1 MPAPRL
7 DLAAVFRALSSR
19 TVRVGFVVVTVALGA
34 WAVISEWDQIRQALD
49 KLSLLAIGASGLS
62 IVAGLLTSMAVWR
75 ALLAGLGSPLPWRVA
90 AQVLFVSQ
98 LGKYLP
104 GSVWPM
110 VAQMELGRDHGVPRR
125 RSATAFV
132 LLMLFN
138 LTTGLLVACA
148 TLPFAAA
155 GHLPFL
161 RWAFVLA
168 PVLLIGFHPR
178 VLNPMLGLL
187 LRLAKRP
194 PLERPLRLRTC
205 LVAAATLVVQWVFLG
220 LHILALMTD
229 LGAHPARSAL
239 LSVGGFA
246 LAWAIGPLLVIA
258 PAGLGLREVTMV
270 AVLSPA
276 VGSGNAIVVA
286 VTSRVLMTLTDLL
299 LAGLA
304 AISLR
309 KKRATLEAPSSVE
322 M

>member
-1 MPAPRL
+1 MPAPHL
-7 DLAAVFRALSSR
+7 NLTALFRALSSR
-19 TVRVGFVVVTVALGA
+19 PVRVGFVVVTVALGA
-34 WAVISEWDQIRQALD
+34 YAVVSEWDQIRQALD
-49 KLSLLAIGASGLS
+49 RLSILAIGAS
-62 IVAGLLTSMAVWR
+62 IVAIVIGLVASMGVWR
-75 ALLAGLGSPLPWRVA
+75 SLLAGLGSPLPWRVA
-90 AQVLFVSQ
+90 ARVLFISQ

-132 LLMLFN
+132 LLMFFN

-148 TLPFAAA
+148 TLPFAALD
-155 GHLPFL
+155 LPLL
-161 RWAFVLA
+161 RWAFVLT

-194 PLERPLRLRTC
+194 PLEQPLRWSTC
-205 LVAAATLVVQWVFLG
+205 LVAAGTLVVQWIFLG
-220 LHILALMTD
+220 LHILALVTD
-229 LGAHPARSAL
+229 LGADPGGSAL
-239 LSVGGFA
+239 LSIGGFA

-286 VTSRVLMTLTDLL
+286 VTSRVLMTITDLL
-299 LAGLA
+299 LAGLS

>member
-1 MPAPRL
+1 VPAPHL
-7 DLAAVFRALSSR
+7 NLTALSRALSSR

-34 WAVISEWDQIRQALD
+34 YAVVSEWEQIRQALD
-49 KLSLLAIGASGLS
+49 RLS
-62 IVAGLLTSMAVWR
+62 IVAIGAAGLAIVIGLVASMAVWR
-75 ALLAGLGSPLPWRVA
+75 TLLSGLGSKLPWPVA
-90 AQVLFVSQ
+90 VRVLFISQ
-98 LGKYLP
+98 LGKYIP

-132 LLMLFN
+132 LLMFFN

-148 TLPFAAA
+148 TLPFAAIDFP
-155 GHLPFL
+155 LL
-161 RWAFVLA
+161 RWAFVLT

-194 PLERPLRLRTC
+194 PLEQPLQWRTC
-205 LVAAATLVVQWVFLG
+205 FLAAGTLVVQWIFLG
-220 LHILALMTD
+220 MHILALVTD
-229 LGAHPARSAL
+229 LGADPAESAL
-239 LSVGGFA
+239 LSIGGFA

-286 VTSRVLMTLTDLL
+286 VTSRVLMTITDLL
-299 LAGLA
+299 LAGLS